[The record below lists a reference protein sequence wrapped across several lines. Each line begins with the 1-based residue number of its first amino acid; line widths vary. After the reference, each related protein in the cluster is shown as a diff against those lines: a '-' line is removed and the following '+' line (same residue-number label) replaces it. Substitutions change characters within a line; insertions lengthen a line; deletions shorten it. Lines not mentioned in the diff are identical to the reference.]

1 MWNLEVQCIL
11 HPVLIAFHLVGCE
24 DWHDNMTG
32 LHFAITVP
40 SQFRHTVITQKGF
53 FFICA
58 QPTGRHY
65 DSCTKRTWWSG
76 MWCRWT
82 TAHRFNRWQDW
93 LLLKQKTR
101 RGGGDDDNF
110 FSLCERRKFV
120 ALGGISFD
128 SGDHFPKWKL
138 NVFLAHQKWAIIVCI
153 HPNALH

>member
-1 MWNLEVQCIL
+1 MGGDARSRSDWLLENVEFGSAMYFT
-11 HPVLIAFHLVGCE
+11 PVLIAFHLVGCE

-93 LLLKQKTR
+93 LLPKQR
-101 RGGGDDDNF
+101 RDEEEEVTMIISSRFASAGN
-110 FSLCERRKFV
+110 LLLWV
-120 ALGGISFD
+120 A
-128 SGDHFPKWKL
+128 FPL
-138 NVFLAHQKWAIIVCI
+138 IPVTIFPSEN
-153 HPNALH
+153 